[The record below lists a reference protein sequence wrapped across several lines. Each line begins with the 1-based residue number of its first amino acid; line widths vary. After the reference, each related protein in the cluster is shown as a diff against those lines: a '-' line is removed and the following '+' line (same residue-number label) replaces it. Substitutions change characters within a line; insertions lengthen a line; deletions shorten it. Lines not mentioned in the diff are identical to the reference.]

1 MVVADRPR
9 SPVPRRVAVLCLSGL
24 LAASCTGSDD
34 ASEAVPTTSS
44 TIPTAQTLLRVG
56 VEEWPECLNPLTCDS
71 PALRRQVLD
80 HILPVAFEVDADGE
94 LVPSPLLDGEPEVAR
109 VGGGMAV
116 TYRLAEGARWN
127 DGRPVT
133 SSDLR
138 GTWEA
143 VMATPAA
150 AKDGYERIVSVDD
163 RDPLTAVVTLDAPYA
178 EWRELFGAGR
188 GWVMQADHLGTDLDL
203 TGRFETELP
212 FSSGPYRLAAWD
224 ENGTV
229 LAAAG
234 DHWNADRRPEVDQVR
249 LSRIDIGALEDPRA
263 FDLLVPSG
271 GTGDP
276 PEGFERRRL
285 PTASVL
291 GIWFD
296 QRDPL
301 LAPVEHRQAI
311 AGGLDP
317 ADLLGEAVPEPPD
330 ELIDCLG
337 WLPGTA
343 ECEVGGVDL
352 PDHAPDLSRFGLASA
367 GWVPGAFGVLA
378 RDEVLFGVPL
388 TYDPAVPG
396 AEAVA
401 EVVEASLASVGV
413 VAEPLP
419 MAASTWRGDRP
430 ASQPT
435 GIGVFPVELGDLP
448 RVEQLYGCVDGAE
461 SSTVFWCPAA
471 VVASARA
478 LRSTLSREQ
487 RLELVRR
494 IGSAAGQAVVWLPIA
509 QMVEV
514 SFIRSGRVTT
524 PDQVPAGGGPLYG
537 LRRFEV
543 G

>member
-1 MVVADRPR
+1 MATARRPR
-9 SPVPRRVAVLCLSGL
+9 MPVHRWVAVLCLPGL
-24 LAASCTGSDD
+24 LAASCTGDD

-71 PALRRQVLD
+71 LALRRQVLD
-80 HILPVAFEVDADGE
+80 HILPVAFELDADDE
-94 LVPSPLLDGEPEVAR
+94 LVPSPLLEGEPEVAR

-143 VMATPAA
+143 GLATPAA
-150 AKDGYERIVSVDD
+150 AKDGYDHIVTVDD
-163 RDPLTAVVTLDAPYA
+163 RDPLTAVVTFDTPYA
-178 EWRELFGAGR
+178 EWRELFGGGR
-188 GWVMQADHLGTDLDL
+188 GWIMQADHLGSDLDL
-203 TGRFETELP
+203 TDRFATELP

-224 ENGTV
+224 ENGAV
-229 LAAAG
+229 LAAAS

-249 LSRIDIGALEDPRA
+249 LSRVDIEAVDDPRA
-263 FDLLVPSG
+263 FDLLVPAG
-271 GTGDP
+271 LAGEP

-296 QRDPL
+296 QRHPL
-301 LAPVEHRQAI
+301 LAPVEHRQAL
-311 AGGLDP
+311 AGALDP
-317 ADLLGEAVPEPPD
+317 AALLEEAVPEPP
-330 ELIDCLG
+330 EQPIDCLG

-352 PDHAPDLSRFGLASA
+352 PDHAPDLARFALASV
-367 GWVPGAFGVLA
+367 GWAPGAFGVLA
-378 RDEVLFGVPL
+378 RDDVLFAVPL

-401 EVVEASLASVGV
+401 EVVEASLASIGV

-419 MAASTWRGDRP
+419 MAASTWRGSRP
-430 ASQPT
+430 ATQPT
-435 GIGVFPVELGDLP
+435 GIGVFPVELGDVP
-448 RVEQLYGCVDGAE
+448 MIEQLYGCVDGVE

-478 LRSTLSREQ
+478 LRTTLARDQ

-509 QMVEV
+509 QTVEV
-514 SFIRSGRVTT
+514 SFIRSGRVST
-524 PDQVPAGGGPLYG
+524 PDRVPSGGGPLFG